1 MWKPSSKQLDGG
13 LFMVS
18 VPLRGLDM
26 WKPLKRITHGSQIS
40 EVSVPLRG
48 LDMWKPCQHPLNL
61 FRVFGFSPLAG
72 IRYVETDC
80 FGVFGWQLSN
90 VSVPLR
96 GLDMWKL
103 ANCQSAIA

>member
-1 MWKPSSKQLDGG
+1 MLKGSKHPNFRKVSVPLRGLDMWKPSSKQLDGG
-13 LFMVS
+13 LFM
-18 VPLRGLDM
+18 
-26 WKPLKRITHGSQIS
+26 
-40 EVSVPLRG
+40 VSVPLRG